1 MQKTNV
7 MDEGKQICKILK
19 EIRQRIAEENDI
31 ELITS
36 ECTYKG
42 DCEGTCPKCEA
53 ELRYLEQELERR
65 QGENEASPFSGIIG
79 MDDVLSGDKPDSTY
93 HLQGEIGGRSKSMGP
108 LIKMVGLDIFNNP
121 EDQ

>member
-1 MQKTNV
+1 

-42 DCEGTCPKCEA
+42 DCLGTCPKCEA
-53 ELRYLEQELERR
+53 ELRYLEQELARR
-65 QGENEASPFSGIIG
+65 QGDNEASPFSGITG
-79 MDDVLSGDKPDSTY
+79 MDDVLSGDKPDYTY
-93 HLQGEIGGRSKSMGP
+93 QLQGEIGGHSMPMEP
-108 LIKMVGLDIFNNP
+108 LMEFPPILSFKIP

>member
-1 MQKTNV
+1 

-42 DCEGTCPKCEA
+42 ECQGTCPKCEA

-65 QGENEASPFSGIIG
+65 QGENEASPFSGITG

-93 HLQGEIGGRSKSMGP
+93 QLQGEIGWHTKPMGP
-108 LIKMVGLDIFNNP
+108 LMDFSNPFLGKIP

>member
-1 MQKTNV
+1 
-7 MDEGKQICKILK
+7 MDNGKEICKILK

-42 DCEGTCPKCEA
+42 DCQGTCPKCEA
-53 ELRYLEQELERR
+53 ELRYLEQELERQQKGLSSFFGEPIDDILSSMPHNTSQLM
-65 QGENEASPFSGIIG
+65 QGAMSWRPQTMKPLMDFPPSISGN
-79 MDDVLSGDKPDSTY
+79 S
-93 HLQGEIGGRSKSMGP
+93 
-108 LIKMVGLDIFNNP
+108 P